1 MNDFLEGFENT
12 ETPQETPVT
21 PEIQEPIYNPVNL
34 APVSAMNDYKPMN
47 KGLKIF
53 SLILALIIL
62 LTGSCLTGYFIGKN
76 NVILKAPV
84 KVELESTPKDEKEL
98 TAAKVYKNVNPS
110 IVGIMVYN
118 DSGKMAQA
126 SGIVYSKD
134 GYIVTNDH
142 IYSEVAN
149 PKFKIYSHDG
159 KEYDAKYIAGDLVS
173 DLAVLK
179 LTSGSLT
186 PASFGNSDDLY
197 VGQKVVAIGRPNDS
211 TDASSL
217 TSGII
222 SATNRRVSNSSNYPA
237 RLIQTDTPINP
248 GSSGGALV
256 NMFGQVV
263 GVTASKLASVEYEG
277 VGYAIPTTVMKR
289 IVEELISEG
298 NVVTR
303 AKLGITY
310 TAVDSVLAEI
320 NGIKNTGLI
329 IQSVS
334 SDSDLFGKISKG
346 YVITEIN
353 HTAIYSDDMVLDII
367 ENCRAGDKIS
377 ITFVTESGQTKELEV
392 KLSANIGQ
400 SSYTTQS
407 TNSNNSKPSQGGI
420 FDFPEGE

>member
-1 MNDFLEGFENT
+1 MNDFSEGFENKENQQDAT
-12 ETPQETPVT
+12 CNPQNE
-21 PEIQEPIYNPVNL
+21 EPIFNPVNL
-34 APVSAMNDYKPMN
+34 THVTPVNDYKPMN

-53 SLILALIIL
+53 AFLLALIIL
-62 LTGSCLTGYFIGKN
+62 LTGSCLTGYFIGKS
-76 NVILKAPV
+76 NVLIKTPV
-84 KVELESTPKDEKEL
+84 KVELESTPENSKEL
-98 TAAKVYKNVNPS
+98 SLAKVYQNVNPS
-110 IVGIMVYN
+110 IVGITVYN
-118 DSGKMAQA
+118 ASGNMAQA

-134 GYIVTNDH
+134 GYIITNDH
-142 IYSEVAN
+142 IYSEIAN
-149 PKFKIYSHDG
+149 PKFKIYTHDG
-159 KEYDAKYIAGDLVS
+159 NEYDAKYIAGDLVS

-179 LTSGSLT
+179 LTNGNLA

-211 TDASSL
+211 TDSSSL

-222 SATNRRVSNSSNYPA
+222 SATDRRVSNTSNYPA

-256 NMFGQVV
+256 NMYGQVV

-289 IVEELISEG
+289 IVDELISKG

-310 TAVDSVLAEI
+310 TAIDSVLAEI
-320 NGIKNTGLI
+320 NNIKNTGLI

-346 YVITEIN
+346 DIITKIN
-353 HTAIYSDDMVLDII
+353 NTEIYSDDMVLDII

-377 ITFVTESGQTKELEV
+377 ITFVTENGQTKELEV

-400 SSYTTQS
+400 SSYTTKES
-407 TNSNNSKPSQGGI
+407 SANPANPSKGDI

>member
-12 ETPQETPVT
+12 ENPQETPVT

-346 YVITEIN
+346 DVITEIN

>member
-12 ETPQETPVT
+12 ENPQETPVT

-53 SLILALIIL
+53 SLILALFIL

-76 NVILKAPV
+76 NVILKVPV

-346 YVITEIN
+346 DVITEIN